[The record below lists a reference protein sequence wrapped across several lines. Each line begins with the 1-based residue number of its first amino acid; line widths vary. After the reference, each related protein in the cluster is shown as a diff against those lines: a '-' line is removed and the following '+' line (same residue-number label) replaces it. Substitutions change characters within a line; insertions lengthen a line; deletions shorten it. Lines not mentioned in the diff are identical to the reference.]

1 MVSAEGCTM
10 RTIKDIDI
18 SKKKVFIRVDFNVP
32 LDNEQRITDDARIA
46 AVLPTLKYALSQ
58 EACVI
63 LASHLGRPK
72 GQVKTEFSLQ
82 PVARR
87 LGEILGREVMMA
99 PDCIGEDVTALADGM
114 ESGQVLL
121 LENLRFHQEEQQNNS
136 VFGKSLAA
144 ICDVYINDAFAVS
157 HRANASV
164 VSITEHVPISAA
176 GMLLKRELDFF
187 DTAMKNPV
195 RPLVAI
201 VGGAK
206 ISSKLSALKN
216 MLQHVDKIIVGGAMA
231 NTFIKGSGCD
241 VGRSMIEEDLVDT
254 AADLVGKARERG
266 VKFYMPV
273 DVVAAD
279 RLDPDAA
286 LKNVPVQEIPPQWL
300 ATDIGP
306 ATSCLFSEVL
316 QDVGTIVW
324 NGPMGVFEMAP
335 FSHGT
340 FDLARAVGESKAT
353 SIIGGGETGSA
364 VKKAGT
370 ADQMSYISTGGGAF
384 LTLMEGQQLV
394 AVAALERAASSET
407 S

>member
-1 MVSAEGCTM
+1 M

-18 SKKKVFIRVDFNVP
+18 SGKRVFIRVDFNVP
-32 LDNEQRITDDARIA
+32 LDSKQQITDDARIE
-46 AVLPTLKYALSQ
+46 AVLPTLKYALSRD
-58 EACVI
+58 ACVI

-72 GQVKTEFSLQ
+72 GQVKMEFSLQ
-82 PVARR
+82 PVASR
-87 LGEILGREVMMA
+87 LGEILGLEVMMA
-99 PDCIGEDVTALADGM
+99 PDCIGEDVAALAGGL
-114 ESGQVLL
+114 EGGQILL
-121 LENLRFHQEEQQNNS
+121 LENLRFHKEEQQNDS
-136 VFGKSLAA
+136 DFGKALAA
-144 ICDVYINDAFAVS
+144 ICNVYINDAFAVS

-164 VSITEHVPISAA
+164 VSITEHAPISAA
-176 GMLLKRELDFF
+176 GLLLKRELDFF
-187 DTAMKNPV
+187 DKAMKNPF

-206 ISSKLSALKN
+206 VSSKLSALKN

-231 NTFIKGSGCD
+231 NTFIKASGCD

-254 AADLVGKARERG
+254 ARDVIGKARERG
-266 VKFYMPV
+266 IKFYMPV

-279 RLDPDAA
+279 RLDPDAE
-286 LKNVPVQEIPPQWL
+286 LKNVPVQEIPLQWL

-316 QDVGTIVW
+316 QDVGTIIW

-340 FDLARAVGESKAT
+340 FELARAVGGSNAT

-364 VKKAGT
+364 VQKAGT

-394 AVAALERAASSET
+394 AVAALEKAASSELP
-407 S
+407 

>member
-1 MVSAEGCTM
+1 MN
-10 RTIKDIDI
+10 TIKDIDI
-18 SKKKVFIRVDFNVP
+18 SKKKVLIRVDFNVP
-32 LDNEQRITDDARIA
+32 LDSKQQITDDARIE
-46 AVLPTLKYALSQ
+46 AVLPTLKYALSRD
-58 EACVI
+58 ACVI

-72 GQVKTEFSLQ
+72 GQVKMEFSLQ
-82 PVARR
+82 PVAHR
-87 LGEILGREVMMA
+87 LGEILGLEVMMA
-99 PDCIGEDVTALADGM
+99 PDCIGEEVTALADGM
-114 ESGQVLL
+114 KGGQVLM
-121 LENLRFHQEEQQNNS
+121 LENLRFHQEETQNDS
-136 VFGKSLAA
+136 EFGKTLAA
-144 ICDVYINDAFAVS
+144 LCDVYINDAFAVS

-164 VSITEHVPISAA
+164 VSITQHAPISAA
-176 GMLLKRELDFF
+176 GLLLKKELVFF
-187 DTAMKNPV
+187 DKAMKNPV

-241 VGRSMIEEDLVDT
+241 VGRSLIEEDMVDT
-254 AADLVGKARERG
+254 AVYVMEKARERN

-279 RLDPDAA
+279 RLDPEAG
-286 LKNVPVQEIPPQWL
+286 LKNVPIQEIPLEWL
-300 ATDIGP
+300 AADIGP

-316 QDVGTIVW
+316 QDAGTIIW

-340 FDLARAVGESKAT
+340 FELARVVGGSKAT

-364 VKKAGT
+364 VQKAGA

-384 LTLMEGQQLV
+384 LTLMEGEQLV
-394 AVAALERAASSET
+394 AVAALEMAASSELL
-407 S
+407 

>member
-1 MVSAEGCTM
+1 MN
-10 RTIKDIDI
+10 TIKDIDI
-18 SKKKVFIRVDFNVP
+18 SKKKVLIRVDFNVP
-32 LDNEQRITDDARIA
+32 LDSKQKITDDARIE
-46 AVLPTLKYALSQ
+46 AVLPTLKYALSRN
-58 EACVI
+58 ACVI

-72 GQVKTEFSLQ
+72 GQIKMEFSLQ

-87 LGEILGREVMMA
+87 LSNILGLEVMMA
-99 PDCIGEDVTALADGM
+99 PDCIGEDVAVLADGM
-114 ESGQVLL
+114 KGGQVLM
-121 LENLRFHQEEQQNNS
+121 LENLRFHKEETQNDRE
-136 VFGKSLAA
+136 FGKALAA
-144 ICDVYINDAFAVS
+144 LCDVYINDAFAVS

-164 VSITEHVPISAA
+164 VSITEHAPISAA
-176 GMLLKRELDFF
+176 GLLLKKELDYFKK
-187 DTAMKNPV
+187 AMETPV

-216 MLQHVDKIIVGGAMA
+216 MLQHVDKIMVGGAMA

-241 VGRSMIEEDLVDT
+241 VGRSLIEEDLVEM
-254 AADLVGKARERG
+254 AGDLIEKIRVRNI
-266 VKFYMPV
+266 KFYMPV

-279 RLDPDAA
+279 RLEPEAN
-286 LKNVPVQEIPPQWL
+286 LKNVPVQEIPREWM
-300 ATDIGP
+300 AADIGP

-316 QDVGTIVW
+316 QDAGTIIW

-340 FDLARAVGESKAT
+340 FDLARVVSGSKAT

-364 VKKAGT
+364 VQKAGA

-384 LTLMEGQQLV
+384 LTLMEGEQLV
-394 AVAALERAASSET
+394 AVAALEKVASPGLS
-407 S
+407 

>member
-1 MVSAEGCTM
+1 MN
-10 RTIKDIDI
+10 TIKDIDI

-32 LDNEQRITDDARIA
+32 LDSKQQITDDARIE
-46 AVLPTLKYALSQ
+46 AVLPTLKYALSRD
-58 EACVI
+58 ACII

-72 GQVKTEFSLQ
+72 GQVKMEFSLQ

-87 LGEILGREVMMA
+87 LGKILGLEVMMA
-99 PDCIGEDVTALADGM
+99 PDCIGGDVAALADGM
-114 ESGQVLL
+114 AGGQVLM
-121 LENLRFHQEEQQNNS
+121 LENLRFHEEETQNDS
-136 VFGKSLAA
+136 EFGKALASL
-144 ICDVYINDAFAVS
+144 CDIYINDAFAVS

-164 VSITEHVPISAA
+164 VSITEHAPISAA
-176 GMLLKRELDFF
+176 GLLLKKELDFF
-187 DTAMKNPV
+187 EKAMKTPV

-241 VGRSMIEEDLVDT
+241 VGRSLIEEDMVGMAVD
-254 AADLVGKARERG
+254 LMGKARERDI
-266 VKFYMPV
+266 KFYMPV

-279 RLDPDAA
+279 RLDPDAR
-286 LKNVPVQEIPPQWL
+286 LKNVPIQEIPPEWL
-300 ATDIGP
+300 AADIGP

-316 QDVGTIVW
+316 QDAGTIIW

-340 FDLARAVGESKAT
+340 FELARVVAGSKAI

-364 VKKAGT
+364 VQKAGA

-384 LTLMEGQQLV
+384 LTLMEGEKLV
-394 AVAALERAASSET
+394 AVAALEMAASPELS
-407 S
+407 

>member
-1 MVSAEGCTM
+1 MN
-10 RTIKDIDI
+10 TIKDIDI
-18 SKKKVFIRVDFNVP
+18 SKKKVLIRVDFNVP
-32 LDNEQRITDDARIA
+32 LDSKQKITDDARIE
-46 AVLPTLKYALSQ
+46 AVLPTLKYALSRN
-58 EACVI
+58 ACVI

-72 GQVKTEFSLQ
+72 GQIKMEFSLQ

-87 LGEILGREVMMA
+87 LSNILGLEVMMA
-99 PDCIGEDVTALADGM
+99 PDCIGEDVAVLADGM
-114 ESGQVLL
+114 KGGQVLM
-121 LENLRFHQEEQQNNS
+121 LENLRFHKEETQNDRE
-136 VFGKSLAA
+136 FGKALAA
-144 ICDVYINDAFAVS
+144 LCDVYINDAFAVS

-164 VSITEHVPISAA
+164 VSITEYAPISAA
-176 GMLLKRELDFF
+176 GLLLKKELDFF
-187 DTAMKNPV
+187 NKAMETPV

-216 MLQHVDKIIVGGAMA
+216 MLQHVDKIMVGGAMA

-241 VGRSMIEEDLVDT
+241 VGRSLIEEDLVEM
-254 AADLVGKARERG
+254 AGDLIEKIRVRNI
-266 VKFYMPV
+266 KFYMPV

-279 RLDPDAA
+279 RLEPEAN
-286 LKNVPVQEIPPQWL
+286 LKNVPVQEIPREWM
-300 ATDIGP
+300 AADIGP

-316 QDVGTIVW
+316 QDAGTIIW

-340 FDLARAVGESKAT
+340 FDLARVVSGSKAT

-364 VKKAGT
+364 VQKAGA

-384 LTLMEGQQLV
+384 LTLMEGEQLV
-394 AVAALERAASSET
+394 AVAALEKVASPGLS
-407 S
+407 

>member
-1 MVSAEGCTM
+1 M

-18 SKKKVFIRVDFNVP
+18 SRKRVFIRVDFNVP
-32 LDNEQRITDDARIA
+32 LDNEQQITDDARIV

-58 EACVI
+58 DACVI

-87 LGEILGREVMMA
+87 LGDILGREVMMA
-99 PDCIGEDVTALADGM
+99 PDCIGEDVAVLTGGM
-114 ESGQVLL
+114 QGGQILL
-121 LENLRFHQEEQQNNS
+121 LENLRFHKEEQQNDS
-136 VFGKSLAA
+136 DFGRALAA

-176 GMLLKRELDFF
+176 GLLLKRELDFF
-187 DTAMKNPV
+187 DKAMKNPV

-254 AADLVGKARERG
+254 AGDLIGKARERG

-279 RLDPDAA
+279 RLDPDAN
-286 LKNVPVQEIPPQWL
+286 LKNVPVQEIPLQWL

-316 QDVGTIVW
+316 QDVGTIIW

-335 FSHGT
+335 FSRGT

-364 VKKAGT
+364 VQKAGT

-394 AVAALERAASSET
+394 AVSALERTASLELS
-407 S
+407 

>member
-1 MVSAEGCTM
+1 M

-18 SKKKVFIRVDFNVP
+18 SKKRVFIRVDFNVP

-121 LENLRFHQEEQQNNS
+121 LENLRFHQEEQQNDS

-164 VSITEHVPISAA
+164 VSITEHAPISAA

-316 QDVGTIVW
+316 QDVGTIIW

>member
-1 MVSAEGCTM
+1 M

>member
-1 MVSAEGCTM
+1 MN
-10 RTIKDIDI
+10 TIKDIDI
-18 SKKKVFIRVDFNVP
+18 SKKKVLIRVDFNVP
-32 LDNEQRITDDARIA
+32 LDSKQKITDDARIE
-46 AVLPTLKYALSQ
+46 AVLPTLKYALSRN
-58 EACVI
+58 ACVI

-72 GQVKTEFSLQ
+72 GQIKMEFSLQ

-87 LGEILGREVMMA
+87 LSNILGLEVMMA
-99 PDCIGEDVTALADGM
+99 PDCIGEDVAVLADGM
-114 ESGQVLL
+114 KGGQVLM
-121 LENLRFHQEEQQNNS
+121 LENLRFHKEETQNDRE
-136 VFGKSLAA
+136 FGKALAA
-144 ICDVYINDAFAVS
+144 LCDVYINDAFAVS

-164 VSITEHVPISAA
+164 VSITEYAPISAA
-176 GMLLKRELDFF
+176 GLLLKKELDFF
-187 DTAMKNPV
+187 NKVMETPV

-216 MLQHVDKIIVGGAMA
+216 MLQHVDKIMVGGAMA

-241 VGRSMIEEDLVDT
+241 VGRSLIEEDLVDM
-254 AADLVGKARERG
+254 AGDLIEKIRLRNI
-266 VKFYMPV
+266 KFYMPV

-279 RLDPDAA
+279 RLEPEAN
-286 LKNVPVQEIPPQWL
+286 LKNVPVQEIPTEWM
-300 ATDIGP
+300 AADIGP

-316 QDVGTIVW
+316 QDAGTIIW

-340 FDLARAVGESKAT
+340 FDLARVVSGSKAT

-364 VKKAGT
+364 VQKAGA

-384 LTLMEGQQLV
+384 LTLMEGEQLV
-394 AVAALERAASSET
+394 AVAALEKVASPGLS
-407 S
+407 

>member
-1 MVSAEGCTM
+1 M

-18 SKKKVFIRVDFNVP
+18 SRKRVFIRVDFNVP
-32 LDNEQRITDDARIA
+32 LDSKQQITDDARIE
-46 AVLPTLKYALSQ
+46 AVLPTLKYALSRD
-58 EACVI
+58 ACVI

-72 GQVKTEFSLQ
+72 GQVKMEFSLQ

-87 LGEILGREVMMA
+87 LGEILGLEVIMA
-99 PDCIGEDVTALADGM
+99 PDCIGEDVAALAGGL
-114 ESGQVLL
+114 EGGQILV
-121 LENLRFHQEEQQNNS
+121 LENLRFHKEEQQNDS
-136 VFGKSLAA
+136 DFGKALAA

-164 VSITEHVPISAA
+164 VSITEHAPISAA
-176 GMLLKRELDFF
+176 GLLLKRELDFF
-187 DTAMKNPV
+187 DKTMKNPV

-206 ISSKLSALKN
+206 VSSKLSALKN

-231 NTFIKGSGCD
+231 NTFIRASGCD
-241 VGRSMIEEDLVDT
+241 VGKSMIEEDLVDT
-254 AADLVGKARERG
+254 ARDVIGKARDRG
-266 VKFYMPV
+266 IKFYMPV

-279 RLDPDAA
+279 RLDPDAE
-286 LKNVPVQEIPPQWL
+286 LKNVPVQEIPLQWL

-316 QDVGTIVW
+316 QDVGTIIW

-340 FDLARAVGESKAT
+340 FELARAVGGSNAT

-364 VKKAGT
+364 VQKAGT

-384 LTLMEGQQLV
+384 LTLMEGKQLV
-394 AVAALERAASSET
+394 AVAALEKAASSEL